1 MKQANLKGMFKKASK
16 SVSTA
21 TAVVISDPLSPRPSA
36 TSAMQKT
43 YKMTLN
49 QQRKEIYIW
58 NIPLVSCTA
67 LV

>member
-49 QQRKEIYIW
+49 QQRKEIYI
-58 NIPLVSCTA
+58 
-67 LV
+67 